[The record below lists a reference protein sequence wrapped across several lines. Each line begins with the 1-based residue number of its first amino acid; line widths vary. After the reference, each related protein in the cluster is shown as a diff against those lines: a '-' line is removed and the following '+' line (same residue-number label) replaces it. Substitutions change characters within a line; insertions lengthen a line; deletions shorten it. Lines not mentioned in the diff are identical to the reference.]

1 MRSSKTQKSG
11 YFGNEA
17 LLFLKKKKNSLVK
30 NIIYQ
35 NTFKVYNMAKNSL
48 LVGVN
53 FKDKISSVLNSHL
66 AFKFVRHFRHLKTK
80 YFRICSNVILKMLP
94 ASS

>member
-1 MRSSKTQKSG
+1 
-11 YFGNEA
+11 
-17 LLFLKKKKNSLVK
+17 
-30 NIIYQ
+30 
-35 NTFKVYNMAKNSL
+35 MAKNSL